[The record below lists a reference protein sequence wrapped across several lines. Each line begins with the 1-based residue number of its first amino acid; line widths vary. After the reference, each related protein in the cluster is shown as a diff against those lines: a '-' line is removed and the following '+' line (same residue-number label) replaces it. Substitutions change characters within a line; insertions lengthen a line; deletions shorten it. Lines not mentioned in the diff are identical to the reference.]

1 MSINKLSKEEIID
14 QLQISEYYRDALHF
28 GVRDMAHI
36 LNIDNVDNMTDEE
49 MINIVTYEFTKLIK
63 ILPKDIKLKS

>member
-28 GVRDMAHI
+28 GVRDMADI
-36 LNIDNVDNMTDEE
+36 LNIDNVENMTDEE
-49 MINIVTYEFTKLIK
+49 MINIVTYEFTKLINN
-63 ILPKDIKLKS
+63 LPKEKKL

>member
-28 GVRDMAHI
+28 GVRDMADI
-36 LNIDNVDNMTDEE
+36 LNIDNVENMTDEE
-49 MINIVTYEFTKLIK
+49 MINIVTYEFTKLMNN
-63 ILPKDIKLKS
+63 LPKEKKL